1 MLDAEFHKRI
11 EPLRRSYAASLGDR
25 AAAFARGRAALVTGA
40 LSAPAAT
47 VLLHEAH
54 RMRGVAP
61 TFGFA
66 PLGEFAG
73 RVEDMLTERFGDG
86 AAAVAGQD
94 RLVAA
99 LDDLLDE
106 LARVVGV

>member
-1 MLDAEFHKRI
+1 MKMLDAEFHKRI
-11 EPLRRSYAASLGDR
+11 EPLRRSYAASLSDR
-25 AAAFARGRAALVTGA
+25 AADFARARAALVTGG
-40 LSAPAAT
+40 PPPRQ
-47 VLLHEAH
+47 VQGLLYEAH

-66 PLGEFAG
+66 ALGNFAG
-73 RVEDMLTERFGDG
+73 RVEDMATRHLTEG
-86 AAAVAGQD
+86 APVAP
-94 RLVAA
+94 LITA

>member
-11 EPLRRSYAASLGDR
+11 EPLRRNYAAALTNR
-25 AAAFARGRAALVTGA
+25 AADFARARAALVTGA
-40 LSAPAAT
+40 AT
-47 VLLHEAH
+47 VGTLTALRYEAH

-61 TFGFA
+61 TFGFM
-66 PLGEFAG
+66 PLGDFAG
-73 RVEDMLTERFGDG
+73 RVEDLLTPAPAPGPAP
-86 AAAVAGQD
+86 AA
-94 RLVAA
+94 LIAA

>member
-11 EPLRRSYAASLGDR
+11 EPLRRNYLASLTDR
-25 AAAFARGRAALVTGA
+25 TADFARARAALVTGA
-40 LSAPAAT
+40 LTPA
-47 VLLHEAH
+47 VWSILRQESH

-61 TFGFA
+61 TFGLM

-73 RVEDMLTERFGDG
+73 RVEDMLSPTPEGDPD
-86 AAAVAGQD
+86 AAPAA
-94 RLVAA
+94 LVAA